1 MTLSRRRFL
10 TISAS
15 AAAVSL
21 ASGTSASEVA
31 QWQGR
36 ALGADVS
43 LRVEG
48 VPAGAG
54 ARLWQR
60 VGHVLEQVEARFSL
74 FRHSEL
80 VRLNETGVLVN
91 PSAAMR
97 ALMGLTGDL
106 NAATGGV
113 FDPSVQVIWQ
123 ALAEG
128 RDPDPARHLA
138 GWHRVQI
145 GDDRIRLAP
154 GAALTFNGI
163 AQGFAADQVA
173 ALMRREGLG
182 NVLIDAG
189 EIVALGQGGDQTP
202 WRVGIAGAD
211 GTLLATHP
219 LSNRALATSS
229 PGGTRVGPAHAAHIQ
244 HIDGRG
250 ALWQTVSV
258 SAPSAALADGLSTAF
273 CLMTRTQITEALTA
287 FPDARLEYLG

>member
-10 TISAS
+10 AISAS
-15 AAAVSL
+15 AVAVP
-21 ASGTSASEVA
+21 SALGAGESA

-48 VPAGAG
+48 LPAPAS
-54 ARLWQR
+54 ARLWRR
-60 VGHVLEQVEARFSL
+60 VERVLGQVEARFSL
-74 FRHSEL
+74 YRRSEL
-80 VRLNETGVLVN
+80 VRLNETGLLVN

-97 ALMGLTGDL
+97 TLMGLSGDL
-106 NAATGGV
+106 NVATGGA

-128 RDPDPARHLA
+128 REPDQARRMA

-163 AQGFAADQVA
+163 AQGYAGDQIA
-173 ALMRREGLG
+173 ALMRREGLD

-189 EIVALGQGGDQTP
+189 EIMALGKGADHTP

-211 GTLLATHP
+211 GALLGTRA
-219 LSNRALATSS
+219 LENRALATSS
-229 PGGTRVGPAHAAHIQ
+229 PGATRVGPTHAAHIQ
-244 HIDGRG
+244 HIDGRS

-273 CLMTRTQITEALTA
+273 CLMTRAQITVALAA